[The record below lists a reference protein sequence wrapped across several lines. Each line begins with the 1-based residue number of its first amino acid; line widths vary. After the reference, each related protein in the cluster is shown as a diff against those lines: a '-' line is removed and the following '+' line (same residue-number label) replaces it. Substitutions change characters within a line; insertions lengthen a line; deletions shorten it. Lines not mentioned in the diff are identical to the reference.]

1 MLLHISM
8 FSLHQSSLL
17 PYLIYF
23 NCYSNYVFIIT
34 MQISNFIL
42 NKTNFDRKI
51 FKLFFD
57 TILLYSMYN
66 LKTIPIFASNYNLN
80 IMLRVQEICK
90 SQGITMQDLA
100 KRMGVTYQALYAAVS
115 GNPTIGKLGEIAKA
129 LDVGIID
136 LLNEDKEENAIICPH
151 CGKKIKIE
159 KGE

>member
-1 MLLHISM
+1 
-8 FSLHQSSLL
+8 
-17 PYLIYF
+17 
-23 NCYSNYVFIIT
+23 
-34 MQISNFIL
+34 
-42 NKTNFDRKI
+42 
-51 FKLFFD
+51 
-57 TILLYSMYN
+57 MYN

-159 KGE
+159 KRE

>member
-1 MLLHISM
+1 M
-8 FSLHQSSLL
+8 
-17 PYLIYF
+17 
-23 NCYSNYVFIIT
+23 

-57 TILLYSMYN
+57 TILLHSMYN